1 MSTEAGSARTPGTF
15 DTLDDAKVNRF
26 QLKIMFVSGM
36 GFFTDAYDLFVIGI
50 VSTLLKTQ
58 WHLGTGQLSLLNAGK
73 LLPES
78 SRATTPA
85 TQRPRFAGVSGA
97 NDACAPLWEP
107 PLCDA

>member
-1 MSTEAGSARTPGTF
+1 VSKYIVKDGEIVISDHLEA
-15 DTLDDAKVNRF
+15 LD
-26 QLKIMFVSGM
+26 
-36 GFFTDAYDLFVIGI
+36 
-50 VSTLLKTQ
+50 
-58 WHLGTGQLSLLNAGK
+58 TGQLSLLNAGK